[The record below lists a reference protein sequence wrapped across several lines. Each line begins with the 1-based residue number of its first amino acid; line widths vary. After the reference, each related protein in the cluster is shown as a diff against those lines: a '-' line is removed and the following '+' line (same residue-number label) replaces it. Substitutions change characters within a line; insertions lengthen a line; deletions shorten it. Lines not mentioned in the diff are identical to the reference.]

1 VNKKSHYEFFNELR
15 SLMEIHDVDININ
28 VTSWDEIKGFNFN
41 FDDGGFYFCACGP
54 DLYSFDLDD
63 MLEESSDE

>member
-1 VNKKSHYEFFNELR
+1 VNKKSHYEFFDELR
-15 SLMEIHDVDININ
+15 SLLEKHDANIDVN
-28 VTSWDEIKGFNFN
+28 VTRWDEIKGLNFN
-41 FDDGGFYFCACGP
+41 FDDGGFYFCACGY